1 MILVSIKCRK
11 RKMQRKEKEKY
22 TVDNARSE
30 KQNFVFPALL
40 KENSLKKKKKI
51 NRYITIRRYDGKYEK
66 EYRTIVWQKNDE
78 PYNTSDRPQNC
89 LLIDDGSN

>member
-40 KENSLKKKKKI
+40 KETSLKKKRKKI

-66 EYRTIVWQKNDE
+66 E
-78 PYNTSDRPQNC
+78 
-89 LLIDDGSN
+89 

>member
-22 TVDNARSE
+22 TVDNVRSE

-40 KENSLKKKKKI
+40 KETSLKKKRKK
-51 NRYITIRRYDGKYEK
+51 
-66 EYRTIVWQKNDE
+66 
-78 PYNTSDRPQNC
+78 
-89 LLIDDGSN
+89 LIDILL